1 MFNKLLEENNSYKDL
16 IQIVHYIVARVFKR
30 GFRDEDGNIIKNKF
44 GYFKN
49 SIISNINKLN
59 QDIEDLWG
67 EDDLFD
73 SFYDIDR

>member
-1 MFNKLLEENNSYKDL
+1 MTM
-16 IQIVHYIVARVFKR
+16 IHYIVSRVISNKFK
-30 GFRDEDGNIIKNKF
+30 DEDGKEIKNKF